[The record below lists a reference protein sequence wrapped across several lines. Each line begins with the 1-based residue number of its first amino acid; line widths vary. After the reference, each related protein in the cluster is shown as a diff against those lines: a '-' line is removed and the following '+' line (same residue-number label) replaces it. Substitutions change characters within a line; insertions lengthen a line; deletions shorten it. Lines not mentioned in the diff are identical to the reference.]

1 MRLPLLWH
9 ALRIRPKFGF
19 TLGQPCQ
26 PSQIEAAGG
35 QDEEFSTTTPFV
47 VVDVVLLNPQRAREL
62 TVTLNHDGMA
72 ASLALQCCCAPL
84 LLLTASCIT
93 SRRI

>member
-1 MRLPLLWH
+1 MKIIIKFAQEVMRLPLLWH

-72 ASLALQCCCAPL
+72 AWSLGCALSEL
-84 LLLTASCIT
+84 
-93 SRRI
+93 